1 MRIFIKFLNKYKL
14 QENCTS
20 MSAIRDELLQAAY
33 NRAYAQIDYNVYNN
47 IHKRHE
53 FKRQTVLADE
63 SLTKDEKSEV
73 TLLKMT
79 NFLKLNYKARY
90 SIF

>member
-1 MRIFIKFLNKYKL
+1 
-14 QENCTS
+14 
-20 MSAIRDELLQAAY
+20 MSTIREELVAAAHNGVY
-33 NRAYAQIDYNVYNN
+33 DQVDYNIYNN
-47 IHKRHE
+47 THKRYE
-53 FKRQTVLADE
+53 FMQQAVLADE